1 METALK
7 VANEAIVLLK
17 NEKNILPV
25 NPKKYKKIAVVG
37 KNANGYVCGG
47 GSGSV
52 NPFSYVSAFEGI
64 RKAAEKYGI
73 KAE

>member
-37 KNANGYVCGG
+37 KMPMVM
-47 GSGSV
+47 SV
-52 NPFSYVSAFEGI
+52 VVAVV
-64 RKAAEKYGI
+64 R
-73 KAE
+73 